1 MTMPIEKTIDVVDI
15 DLSDRHHLQC
25 YSGCKGSYIYH
36 GKGTIAEYNPMPLTD
51 SRFVSTNSASILIEA
66 IARPG
71 ARCDIGRS
79 GYFARPR
86 LEQCR
91 AARDGQ

>member
-1 MTMPIEKTIDVVDI
+1 MPIEETSDVVDI

-25 YSGCKGSYIYH
+25 CSGCKESY
-36 GKGTIAEYNPMPLTD
+36 IAEYNPMPLTD

-71 ARCDIGRS
+71 ARCDIGL
-79 GYFARPR
+79 PDQR

>member
-1 MTMPIEKTIDVVDI
+1 MPIEKTSDVVDI

-25 YSGCKGSYIYH
+25 CSCCKGSYIYH
-36 GKGTIAEYNPMPLTD
+36 RQGTVAEYNPMPLTD

-71 ARCDIGRS
+71 ARCDIGRVDTS
-79 GYFARPR
+79 PDQR